1 MHLIYWSLV
10 LFARF
15 MKSLKLAVL
24 SDSNHLYTWVYIK
37 THSKE
42 EHMGADLSNTNDSQ
56 FINKWHW
63 NGSIYFK
70 DQVYHSPV
78 STPTIGSKRVLSAIE
93 NRSGQNCFTFIPLQA
108 RDGQTISLGY
118 LSCQVGMYFQYT
130 NTTSCYQR
138 KSEKWVQ
145 IC

>member
-24 SDSNHLYTWVYIK
+24 SDSNHLYTWVYIEI
-37 THSKE
+37 HSKE

-70 DQVYHSPV
+70 D
-78 STPTIGSKRVLSAIE
+78 
-93 NRSGQNCFTFIPLQA
+93 
-108 RDGQTISLGY
+108 
-118 LSCQVGMYFQYT
+118 
-130 NTTSCYQR
+130 
-138 KSEKWVQ
+138 
-145 IC
+145 